1 MELLYWKSYKKFM
14 AQKNNKKKK
23 KQNKKRQKITKKPK

>member
-14 AQKNNKKKK
+14 AQKNNNKK
-23 KQNKKRQKITKKPK
+23 KQNKKRQKITKKNQ